1 MDYKELSRKLQ
12 TGMRETERMILRP
25 FCDQDEDGLFE
36 LFQDAN
42 TMRMD
47 GDCPIHEKNEEFIR
61 RINLIRSGSLIW
73 IFAEEK
79 KSSGFVGYVMLQDE
93 GEAVALGFAVTA
105 AKQHAGY
112 GFEMLSAVTE
122 LLRENGV
129 KEIRIKTW
137 EKNTPCQK
145 LAEKLGFEM
154 KCIIR
159 GDHKDPVTGTT
170 GDSYL
175 YDADC
180 FEITEE

>member
-79 KSSGFVGYVMLQDE
+79 ISSGFVGYVMLQDE

-105 AKQHAGY
+105 
-112 GFEMLSAVTE
+112 VTK

-159 GDHKDPVTGTT
+159 GDHKDPVTGRT

-175 YDADC
+175 YSLM
-180 FEITEE
+180 IL